1 MKGKSAFQTRL
12 EDGIK
17 LLFTH
22 KLLAMRYISSFIFV
36 WFALHTVSANTNL
49 PLAKKVLILTE
60 NAKDINAAGLA
71 EARIL
76 ENLMGHFN
84 TTVAIADIAQ
94 YQPNAI
100 KSYDIV
106 FYLGVQ
112 QEKNQTSLFL
122 KDALASSKT
131 VVWMNSG
138 LDGVK
143 RSLLLKKKLGFCVNR
158 IDTSGSFTMVK
169 SGNNIFTRNT
179 DALYIPEI
187 IRKKGV
193 ETIATACSSDR
204 NQPEPYIIKSGKFYY
219 VADIPFIHITDN
231 DRYLLFSDILHDI
244 IGEKHHEA
252 HDALVRIEDVIPTRD
267 PDNLRAMAD
276 ILYERHV
283 PFLIGLVPFYI
294 DPKEGVRISLS
305 DRPEFVEALKYCV
318 SKGGTIVLHGVTH
331 QYKGESA
338 VDYEFWDAS
347 TNRPIKDETPEEI
360 EHKIE
365 TGIDECAKNGLY
377 PLMWETPHYTA
388 SMETYQVVSKYFGS
402 AVERVITTN
411 NNQYGQY
418 FPYVIKSDVYGQK
431 IYPEDLGYLPL
442 IDDRDSTEHYI
453 KYIVNRAK
461 TIRSVR
467 DGYASFFF
475 HSFLDPEYLKELVDG
490 IKGLGFTFTDLRKE
504 PNWVKSKDMVILSGS
519 QAYSMNLDHSYL
531 EEVYYD
537 KNGNIEKKEFSKGLV
552 NGRVNK
558 HISLKPDEFY
568 LALPMQSVQRKS
580 MTNKHHS

>member
-1 MKGKSAFQTRL
+1 MKCIYS
-12 EDGIK
+12 
-17 LLFTH
+17 LF
-22 KLLAMRYISSFIFV
+22 LVLFS
-36 WFALHTVSANTNL
+36 LCTVSGNATL
-49 PLAKKVLILTE
+49 PSAKKVLIITE
-60 NAKDINAAGLA
+60 NAKDYNSAGLA

-76 ENLMGHFN
+76 ENLMGHFQ
-84 TTVAIADIAQ
+84 TRVSIVDIAN
-94 YQPNAI
+94 YQPNTI
-100 KSYDIV
+100 NSYDVI
-106 FYLGVQ
+106 FYLGVKR
-112 QEKNQTSLFL
+112 EKDQTALFM
-122 KDALASSKT
+122 KDAVNSAKT
-131 VVWMNSG
+131 IVWMNSG
-138 LDGVK
+138 LEGGK
-143 RSLLLKKKLGFCVNR
+143 TSMYLRKKLGFGIDR
-158 IDTSGSFTMVK
+158 LDTSGVFTLVR
-169 SGNNIFTRNT
+169 SGNHVFTRTN
-179 DALYIPEI
+179 DAIYMPEI
-187 IRKKGV
+187 LKGKGV
-193 ETIATACSSDR
+193 VTIATAFSPDTK
-204 NQPEPYIIKSGKFYY
+204 QQTPYMLRSGKFYY
-219 VADIPFIHITDN
+219 VADIPFVHITDN
-231 DRYLLFSDILHDI
+231 DRYLLFSDALHDI
-244 IGEKHHEA
+244 IGEKHQEEHG
-252 HDALVRIEDVIPTRD
+252 ALVRIEDVIPTRD

-294 DPKEGVRISLS
+294 DPKDHIRISLS
-305 DRPEFVEALKYCV
+305 DRPELVEALKYCV

-347 TNRPIKDETPEEI
+347 TNRPIKEETPEEI

-365 TGIDECAKNGLY
+365 TGIDECAKNGIY

-453 KYIVNRAK
+453 KYILNRAK

-475 HSFLDPEYLKELVDG
+475 HSFLDPDYLRELVDG

-504 PNWVKSKDMVILSGS
+504 SNWVKSKDMVILSGS
-519 QAYSMNLDHSYL
+519 QAYTMNVNHSFL

-537 KNGNIEKKEFSKGLV
+537 KNGNIEKKEFSKGQV

-568 LALPMQSVQRKS
+568 LALPLQSIQQKRI
-580 MTNKHHS
+580 TNKHHS